1 MSSEFFVQAYFSDDF
16 CKRIPK
22 RERFALPRSPE
33 VVLDQQKTAIGGFL
47 LIRFISFYANIY
59 QFSRP

>member
-22 RERFALPRSPE
+22 RERFALSRSPE
-33 VVLDQQKTAIGGFL
+33 VILDQQKNRHR
-47 LIRFISFYANIY
+47 RFFC
-59 QFSRP
+59 